1 MTDINP
7 NAPVM
12 VTGATGYVAGWI
24 IKTLIDNGHTVHAAV
39 RDPNSEKKLASLK
52 ALVAD
57 QPDRIKFFKSDLLEK
72 GSYAEAMQ
80 GCELVYHT
88 ASPFAVSVEDPQ
100 RDLIDPA
107 VKGTE
112 NVLNSAS
119 EVDSVKRVV
128 VTSSCAAI
136 CTDSADVEFARGD
149 LLTEEDWNQTASL
162 THQPY
167 FYSKTLAERRA
178 WDMANAQS
186 KWDLV
191 TINPSFVIGPG
202 VDPMSSSE
210 SFDMIGRYG
219 NGEMKGGVPDFGMGT
234 VDVRDVALAHYN
246 AGFIPTASGRHITS
260 ATNSGLW
267 PIAQTLNKHFG
278 DKYPIPTKTVPKWLM
293 WLIGPIVTKGEFTR
307 RIVSRSV
314 GHPFAV
320 NNSKSVRELNINYR
334 SEETSLVDMFNQ
346 MIEAGR
352 I

>member
-1 MTDINP
+1 MTAINP
-7 NAPVM
+7 DAPIM

-24 IKTLIDNGHTVHAAV
+24 IKTLLDKGHTVHAAV
-39 RDPNSEKKLASLK
+39 RDPNNEKKLASLK
-52 ALVAD
+52 ALVPD
-57 QPDRIKFFKSDLLEK
+57 SPDRIKFFKSDLLEE
-72 GSYAEAMQ
+72 GSYTEAMQ

-88 ASPFAVSVEDPQ
+88 ASPFTVRVEDPQ

-136 CTDSADVEFARGD
+136 CTDAADVEFAKGD
-149 LLTEEDWNQTASL
+149 MLSEEDWNQTASL

-167 FYSKTLAERRA
+167 FYSKALAERRA

-186 KWDLV
+186 QWDLV
-191 TINPSFVIGPG
+191 TINPSFVLGPG
-202 VDPMSSSE
+202 VDPMASSE
-210 SFDMIGRYG
+210 SFSMIARYG
-219 NGEMKGGVPDFGMGT
+219 NGEMKDGVPDFGMGT
-234 VDVRDVALAHYN
+234 VDVRDVAMAHYN
-246 AGFIPTASGRHITS
+246 AGFIAAASGRYVIS

-267 PIAQTLNKHFG
+267 PLAQTLRKHFG
-278 DKYPIPTKTVPKWLM
+278 DKYPIPKKIVPKWLL

-307 RIVSRSV
+307 KIVSRSI
-314 GHPFAV
+314 GHPFRMD
-320 NNSKSVRELNINYR
+320 NSKSIRELGMDYR
-334 SEETSLVDMFNQ
+334 DEETTIVEMFKQ